1 MTESAEVVAARAV
14 LREAEAALEAAKA
27 AVEQAMEG
35 RWQALARVSAAQRAL
50 DLALPRVAVIRDGVR
65 REACVTRRTSA
76 TIWTRVI
83 GHHTE
88 DQFRRNPRTGR
99 WEVFGRQRGRAH
111 LDRESVA
118 ALGDP

>member
-1 MTESAEVVAARAV
+1 MTESAEVQAARAA

-27 AVEQAMEG
+27 AAERAMEG

-50 DLALPRVAVIRDGVR
+50 DLALPRVVAIWDGVR
-65 REACVTRRTSA
+65 REACVTRRTPA
-76 TIWTRVI
+76 TIWVRII
-83 GHHTE
+83 GHQAE

-99 WEVFGRQRGRAH
+99 WETVGRQRGRAH
-111 LDRESVA
+111 LDHGSVA